1 MSYKHPLAEYDYKP
15 QEGFISVTTQLVE
28 AQDRTTA
35 AIIEQTKAIREQTA
49 AQKEDA
55 NSLRTLLTEVW
66 DRFLGLF
73 QKESDETQVA
83 IGSHDANMK
92 TKLDNINQSV
102 QAVDSS
108 VDKTTQAVNN
118 NTSNIVQAIR
128 NQWGN

>member
-1 MSYKHPLAEYDYKP
+1 
-15 QEGFISVTTQLVE
+15 LVE
-28 AQDRTTA
+28 AQERTTA
-35 AIIEQTKAIREQTA
+35 AIIEQTKAIREQTE
-49 AQKEDA
+49 AQKADA
-55 NSLRTLLTEVW
+55 NSLRTLLSGVW

-73 QKESDETQVA
+73 QKESDETQTA
-83 IGSHDANMK
+83 IVSHDTNMK